1 MPGDEDEGSS
11 SREEAN
17 RKRAGLSCSN
27 HQAASL
33 ETGKIDR
40 SAEALRVDQ
49 PPDIFSLQNIE
60 PSRKTPGNRAIKS
73 QGVG

>member
-27 HQAASL
+27 QAASL

-49 PPDIFSLQNIE
+49 PPDIFSLQDIK
-60 PSRKTPGNRAIKS
+60 PSRKTPGNRAIK
-73 QGVG
+73 G